1 MCLWFHFQA
10 GDCAPESERTR
21 EKSILSKLNDD
32 DKSSELNSKY
42 SHEGH
47 FLVFFS
53 WTTLRNTYQHV
64 DICFKGQGI
73 EVSLISDRKLFLCL
87 YSFLCKC
94 FLERQHVDSE
104 PEGIFSFSPLGKL
117 SNGWHMLIH
126 CCVSQTVPI
135 AHLPLTTWTSEG
147 TLDRKSRSSLLSIL
161 YGSRSFLVNLFTP
174 AGGERERERTRF
186 RVNSCA
192 LRVWAVWVPP
202 SSGTHPT
209 PAQCSEAVWGR
220 AEPWPYIRQ
229 RSSASSGK
237 APSS

>member
-53 WTTLRNTYQHV
+53 WTTLRNIYQHV

-174 AGGERERERTRF
+174 AGGEREREREP
-186 RVNSCA
+186 A
-192 LRVWAVWVPP
+192 L
-202 SSGTHPT
+202 G
-209 PAQCSEAVWGR
+209 
-220 AEPWPYIRQ
+220 
-229 RSSASSGK
+229 
-237 APSS
+237 